1 MSEPPKEGWN
11 WMYNARKWH
20 YFRERRSLCCKWWL
34 PLGELDC
41 LQQGKDESPDNCVTC
56 KNILRKEK
64 KINDARDTR
73 AV

>member
-1 MSEPPKEGWN
+1 MSEAPKEGWN

-34 PLGELDC
+34 PYGELDC

-64 KINDARDTR
+64 KISL
-73 AV
+73 AVNPGCC